1 IAFAIS
7 SASLEETGRTA
18 DDTDW
23 NPECYGSSTCRP
35 TPPFTSNRITGPT
48 FRVHLAK
55 EALIAIWTCSN
66 KV

>member
-23 NPECYGSSTCRP
+23 NPECYGSSTCRS

-48 FRVHLAK
+48 FQAHFRLHRRS
-55 EALIAIWTCSN
+55 CSRYSSMR
-66 KV
+66 